1 LKTFVLR
8 STSMEGELVNRLQ
21 VLEAQVG
28 DLQRRLDSVSREKT
42 LEAPD
47 VQKRLQS
54 LEESMN
60 LQRSSNDERLK
71 VLASE
76 LQQSTRAVMQQ
87 LEQHLTSLEEAS
99 KQQTQHTESTLKHLA
114 KKVEDSLQNAALE
127 ISDAALQ
134 NILSQAEKAQIQKRG
149 PLRPVPFHGDR
160 VVRQVSN
167 EQWQEWQVQ
176 AQQGHAHGAGIRSM
190 SPSIVRGMSPAMSVP
205 SLRNGMPATSASLR
219 SMSPETMM
227 AMAMSPRGEISH
239 HRGRSSEPMMRGP
252 IRGPEAVRHPV
263 VNVPLQMP
271 SPAPGRLQ
279 SPRGIPTPVPNASWL
294 RQVPAALR

>member
-1 LKTFVLR
+1 
-8 STSMEGELVNRLQ
+8 MNRLQ
-21 VLEAQVG
+21 LLEAQVG
-28 DLQRRLDSVSREKT
+28 DLQRRFESVSREKI
-42 LEAPD
+42 LEVPD

-71 VLASE
+71 VLSSE
-76 LQQSTRAVMQQ
+76 LQQSTTTVMQQ

-134 NILSQAEKAQIQKRG
+134 NILTQAEKTIQKRG
-149 PLRPVPFHGDR
+149 PLRPMPFPDR

-167 EQWQEWQVQ
+167 EQWQEWQAQ
-176 AQQGHAHGAGIRSM
+176 HPQQGQHAHGAGVRSM
-190 SPSIVRGMSPAMSVP
+190 SPAIVRGMSPVMSVP
-205 SLRNGMPATSASLR
+205 TLRSGMPTTSASLR
-219 SMSPETMM
+219 SLSPESMM
-227 AMAMSPRGEISH
+227 AMAMSPRGELPH
-239 HRGRSSEPMMRGP
+239 NRGRSSEPMMRGP
-252 IRGPEAVRHPV
+252 IRGPEAMRPPM
-263 VNVPLQMP
+263 VNVPQQVSGP
-271 SPAPGRLQ
+271 TPGRLQ
-279 SPRGIPTPVPNASWL
+279 SSPRGVPTPVPSGSWL